1 MSYVDKELEKLERQQ
16 REFRKLKEQDDIDR
30 YNQPDSK
37 YEIQDFKSVTESD
50 IEFAP
55 VKGTVWSDYYTQI
68 KIYAK
73 INAKKNIDTHVNNPY
88 KVWHSH
94 KLPLGCFMCSD
105 TDLISVLV
113 RVIGLMSS
121 QYPDTKF

>member
-1 MSYVDKELEKLERQQ
+1 M
-16 REFRKLKEQDDIDR
+16 EFRKLKEQNDLDR
-30 YNQPDSK
+30 YNQSESK
-37 YEIQDFKSVTESD
+37 YEIQDNKEIVDSD
-50 IEFAP
+50 IEFSP
-55 VKGTVWSDYYTQI
+55 KTGTSWSEYVTEI

-105 TDLISVLV
+105 TNLISVLV
-113 RVIGLMSS
+113 RVIGLMAS
-121 QYPDTKF
+121 KFPHQTF